1 MPRSVALLVAGI
13 INKQNTEP
21 ITEKILIK
29 YCILNFVPKIKR
41 IISDIVPITEI
52 LKNSL
57 GNISLRNILI
67 DLWSKFLNTDG
78 AITDVWNNIKPDINP
93 EHIA

>member
-1 MPRSVALLVAGI
+1 M
-13 INKQNTEP
+13 EP
-21 ITEKILIK
+21 IIEKILIK

-41 IISDIVPITEI
+41 IISDIVPVTEI

-57 GNISLRNILI
+57 GNISLRKILI